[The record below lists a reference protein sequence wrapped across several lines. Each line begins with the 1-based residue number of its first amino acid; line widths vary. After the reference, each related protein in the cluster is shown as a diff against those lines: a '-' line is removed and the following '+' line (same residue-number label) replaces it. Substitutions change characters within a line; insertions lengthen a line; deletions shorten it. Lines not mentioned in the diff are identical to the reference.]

1 MEGKVKKKKKKDSLN
16 VLISVVSIVVARM
29 IYEQVELGK
38 WKSLGVYSMRNI

>member
-1 MEGKVKKKKKKDSLN
+1 MEGKVKKKKKDSLN